1 MNIDWLTASKDERA
15 TLYRVTR
22 VISGVT
28 NQSVEAIM
36 EKALGGELFT
46 GADYLT
52 NFRQGKIARAKAK
65 LIYAWIAEH
74 QIDTAHAIEP
84 DMFPMP
90 PLSIWERYLDEH
102 AIRGKLRL
110 VRIDKSRGIVQRADN
125 IQPADQKLRLGEEFC
140 FELESKTKGTA
151 IAFQGYRGKW
161 HPLPLGESGEVSTAI
176 IAGKQILPQ
185 NMDGQLIPLI
195 EIEDTGLHRFV
206 FVVAQ
211 KRILKLIPEQFT
223 ATQLDG
229 LAVFHLSVQIKSG

>member
-1 MNIDWLTASKDERA
+1 VDIDWLTASKDERA

-74 QIDTAHAIEP
+74 HIDTAHAIEP
-84 DMFPMP
+84 DLFPMP
-90 PLSIWERYLDEH
+90 ALSAWERYLDKH

-110 VRIDKSRGIVQRADN
+110 VRIDKFRGIVQRADSV
-125 IQPADQKLRLGEEFC
+125 QPADQRLQLGEEFC

-161 HPLPLGESGEVSTAI
+161 HPLPLGKNGELSTAI
-176 IAGKQILPQ
+176 IVGTQILPQ
-185 NMDGQLIPLI
+185 DTNDQPISLI
-195 EIEDTGLHRFV
+195 EMEDTGLHHFV
-206 FVVAQ
+206 FVIAQ

-223 ATQLDG
+223 ANPKEKITL
-229 LAVFHLSVQIKSG
+229 HQITVRFES